1 MAENDQ
7 EKTYTAEELAAQLN
21 DALMK
26 NRTLNGMVNDL
37 GDKVKS
43 KEIENSSLRVTLQ
56 AMQGVQTGGD
66 SGEASTEE
74 EEQS

>member
-7 EKTYTAEELAAQLN
+7 EKTYTAEELAALLN

-26 NRTLNGMVNDL
+26 NRTLNDMVNDL

-43 KEIENSSLRVTLQ
+43 KESILSLNDRC
-56 AMQGVQTGGD
+56 D
-66 SGEASTEE
+66 
-74 EEQS
+74 